1 MADKDSTTITNAAT
15 MADADLLAGVQG
27 GNSRDFP
34 GSVIKTYVTPTNAE
48 TKTAYEANADT
59 NAFDDAA
66 VTKLAGIETA
76 ATADQTGAEI
86 KTAYEG
92 EADTNP
98 FTDAEQTKLSG
109 IETAA
114 DVTDSTNV
122 NAAGATMNTD
132 ADVSG
137 NSWVLDEDDLTSD
150 SATKVPTQQSV
161 KAYVDANGG
170 GGSNPLGSETFSAS
184 SATTGIDVSGIA
196 STSGI
201 RIEVMDGSIA
211 SGPHTFA
218 LEYSTDGG
226 TTWKQATTDY
236 SYNGY
241 SVSGATYADFGD
253 TTIEAFYLSIPTGG
267 TTTNFGS
274 DAGFKATVK
283 IGNPNDGTFLGTA
296 QSAGKLD
303 NGNSH
308 IGRTTCWYTGT
319 GTVDTI
325 RLVPGGGTMSGRWA
339 VFEDPMA

>member
-59 NAFDDAA
+59 NVFDDAA

-92 EADTNP
+92 EADTNA

-137 NSWVLDEDDLTSD
+137 NTWVLDEDDLTSD
-150 SATKVPTQQSV
+150 SATKVATQQSV
-161 KAYVDANGG
+161 KAYVDANAGG
-170 GGSNPLGSETFSAS
+170 GITEIAS
-184 SATTGIDVSGIA
+184 KDFGAASATTWDVDVTGYDVILISVQDLQYD
-196 STSGI
+196 STSTQFLV
-201 RIEVMDGSIA
+201 RV
-211 SGPHTFA
+211 
-218 LEYSTDGG
+218 STDGV
-226 TTWKQATTDY
+226 TFD
-236 SYNGY
+236 
-241 SVSGATYADFGD
+241 SGASDYWYGIFNHSSTFQNTRDNM
-253 TTIEAFYLSIPTGG
+253 EL
-267 TTTNFGS
+267 TTTGENQTGEFTMRNLAS
-274 DAGFKATVK
+274 STFQSTLT
-283 IGNPNDGTFLGTA
+283 GTYSRQSNNTMYTMLSVRQTA
-296 QSAGKLD
+296 Q
-303 NGNSH
+303 
-308 IGRTTCWYTGT
+308 
-319 GTVDTI
+319 VDTHI
-325 RLVPGGGTMSGRWA
+325 RFLVADGGDINGGRIL
-339 VFEDPMA
+339 VQGL